1 MEEKMHVLNVNALRT
16 KVLIGDT
23 SFTSPTDRHFAWSFE
38 PREGL
43 ATCSAKGVPYLS
55 VILRP

>member
-1 MEEKMHVLNVNALRT
+1 MHLLNVNAFST

-23 SFTSPTDRHFAWSFE
+23 SFKSPTDRHFAWSSE
-38 PREGL
+38 PRDGL
-43 ATCSAKGVPYLS
+43 ATCSAKGVPYFS

>member
-1 MEEKMHVLNVNALRT
+1 MHVLNVNALRT

-23 SFTSPTDRHFAWSFE
+23 SFTSPTDRHFAWSSE

-43 ATCSAKGVPYLS
+43 ATCSAKGVPYFS
-55 VILRP
+55 VILRL